1 MANHR
6 PRNSHAVTTANNQ
19 RKEQTMTDEQKGV
32 EKKLLKGI
40 LDEIDNE
47 TQNRKINSY
56 REFAEAVRIFQEV
69 EKQK

>member
-1 MANHR
+1 
-6 PRNSHAVTTANNQ
+6 
-19 RKEQTMTDEQKGV
+19 MTDEQKGV

-56 REFAEAVRIFQEV
+56 REFAEAVRIFQAV